1 MTHTNSAKSLK
12 MQKTGRNVAKILKN
26 ALGKAFGKS
35 KKAKACLAEVNQE
48 TISTLSKRIEQSAED
63 FENGVYEPRFYNIY

>member
-1 MTHTNSAKSLK
+1 

-35 KKAKACLAEVNQE
+35 RKAKACLADVNQE
-48 TISTLSKRIEQSAED
+48 IISTLSKKIKQSEQD
-63 FENGVYEPRFYNIY
+63 FENGVYKERFIHIVYNTYVHKALD

>member
-1 MTHTNSAKSLK
+1 

-35 KKAKACLAEVNQE
+35 KKAKACLADVNQE
-48 TISTLSKRIEQSAED
+48 IISTLSKRIEQSEQD
-63 FENGVYEPRFYNIY
+63 FENGVYQERFIYIVYTSHVHKYLY